1 MKYQLSYII
10 YLMLLSVYG
19 IAQREA
25 DCIWAGQTAL
35 STINPPYYP
44 CILKFNGD
52 NLNYLDS
59 TCYVGISTGYSP
71 SSYSD
76 KRGNFK
82 FVCNGWRLENSN
94 DEVLAYKL
102 WRDDMPWPS
111 GGDTNEVLLQKGP
124 LFLNDPGD
132 STKVYLFYGQFKYIN
147 MPNTIFTKRDIYFTY
162 AYLDVPS
169 QQLVSKN
176 NIILTDTTSV
186 SDMVATRH
194 ANGRDWWIIK
204 PGLNS
209 NTHYLGL
216 LDPTG
221 IEMERITIP
230 ELTAREQSNT
240 VSFFNE
246 EGTKYVH
253 FTFQNFKFIQTYDF
267 DRCTGQ
273 MSNPQ
278 EYDLTDLLR
287 VDDVN
292 TSILSPDG
300 SKMYILR
307 YTYEDTLIYPPGI
320 FQYDFDNGNFTRI
333 SARGSLQFLTPNN
346 KEIFVS
352 TRINLPDTS
361 FRFFNRIKYPNLPG
375 LACEFI
381 SNTDTIRHAISIS
394 TPPNFANFR
403 LGPVDGTICDSLGID
418 NPVAVEQLWEEQENK
433 FALVF
438 PNPFV
443 TELNLRLQTA
453 PKKPLLLQVHNTVG
467 QLLWQCS
474 ITQQTTQIPLTQ
486 WSKGLYLLRVVDEN
500 GKVRYVE
507 KLVCNE

>member
-1 MKYQLSYII
+1 MKSKLLSII
-10 YLMLLSVYG
+10 YLLLPFCS

-35 STINPPYYP
+35 STISPPFYP

-59 TCYVGISTGYSP
+59 TCYVGISTGLCS

-111 GGDTNEVLLQKGP
+111 GGDSNEVLLQKGP

-132 STKVYLFYGQFKYIN
+132 STKAYLFYGQFKAI
-147 MPNTIFTKRDIYFTY
+147 PGQTVPAKISDIYFTY
-162 AYLDVPS
+162 AYLDVPT
-169 QQLVSKN
+169 QQLISKN
-176 NIILTDTTSV
+176 NIILTDTTSP
-186 SDMVATRH
+186 SDIVATRH
-194 ANGRDWWIIK
+194 ANGRDWWLIK
-204 PGLNS
+204 PGEFS
-209 NTHYLGL
+209 NVNYIGL
-216 LDPTG
+216 LDPNG
-221 IEMERITIP
+221 IEMERIDIP
-230 ELTAREQSNT
+230 ELTAREQSGT
-240 VSFFNE
+240 MSFFNE
-246 EGTKYVH
+246 TGTKYVH
-253 FTFQNFKFIQTYDF
+253 FTFTNIKFIQTYDF

-273 MSNPQ
+273 LSNPQ

-300 SKMYILR
+300 SKMYIFR

-320 FQYDFDNGNFTRI
+320 FQYDFDNSNFTRI
-333 SARGSLQFLTPNN
+333 TANDGLQFLTPNN
-346 KEIFVS
+346 KEIFTFS
-352 TRINLPDTS
+352 NTYLPDTS
-361 FRFFNRIKYPNLPG
+361 IQFFSRIKYPNLPG
-375 LACEFI
+375 LSCEFVK
-381 SNTDTIRHAISIS
+381 NTDTVRHAISIS

-403 LGPVDGTICDSLGID
+403 LGPVDGSICDSLGID
-418 NPVAVEQLWEEQENK
+418 NPVAIEQAWEEQENK

-443 TELNLRLQTA
+443 TELNLRLKTA
-453 PKKPLLLQVHNTVG
+453 PKKPLILQVHNTVG
-467 QLLWQCS
+467 QLLWQSS
-474 ITQQTTQIPLTQ
+474 ITQQTTQIPISQ

-500 GKVRYVE
+500 GKVRFVE
-507 KLVCNE
+507 KVVRNE